1 MANKR
6 HIRLNDVRD
15 VKKLMTKLINQ
26 RYREEVDTP
35 VVNDIGFLVKLY
47 LQTIELEGK
56 LNSHNYYGYM

>member
-26 RYREEVDTP
+26 RYRDEMEP
-35 VVNDIGFLVKLY
+35 ASEPRGL
-47 LQTIELEGK
+47 
-56 LNSHNYYGYM
+56 LN

>member
-26 RYREEVDTP
+26 RYREEVDTQ
-35 VVNDIGFLVKLY
+35 VVKDIGFLVKLY

-56 LNSHNYYGYM
+56 LNSHNYYGMM